1 MKAPHGP
8 ATVIGSARRMWY
20 MLSQWELALG
30 LWGKKCSPLVCWA
43 GTIISRACVFP
54 LLEWRKIKL
63 RNVERHLLSYCCKSI
78 SWPLQQLKLVMSLLS
93 LVVQIEWLL
102 LTTETI
108 LKHHCLPVPQIH
120 QVHSEYMMFPFP
132 LFSSYYVDFSSLS
145 SPWCRPRLLP
155 TTTSEVHPDG
165 SCPSVV
171 TGFVSLPSC
180 FPSWL
185 SYRYAASRWPETRR
199 DAFVICSHSAIPLP
213 FMDLIFVN
221 CLCHP
226 AHSVE
231 TVEWVVKKGSPGSRL
246 SGLGQMS

>member
-8 ATVIGSARRMWY
+8 ATAIGSARRMWY
-20 MLSQWELALG
+20 TLSQWELALG

-132 LFSSYYVDFSSLS
+132 LFLFLLRGFFQSFFSMMPSKIASHHHQWSTSRWFVPFCCYRFCVIAL
-145 SPWCRPRLLP
+145 LLP
-155 TTTSEVHPDG
+155 
-165 SCPSVV
+165 
-171 TGFVSLPSC
+171 L
-180 FPSWL
+180 L
-185 SYRYAASRWPETRR
+185 A
-199 DAFVICSHSAIPLP
+199 
-213 FMDLIFVN
+213 
-221 CLCHP
+221 
-226 AHSVE
+226 
-231 TVEWVVKKGSPGSRL
+231 
-246 SGLGQMS
+246 